1 MGSLLFLA
9 AMMGG
14 RGGINSQLMTALAQD
29 RKDRYEKIAAFIKAL
44 AGILTSAVF
53 YIRGMPEAV
62 DATTGSPVYTNEA
75 LSKQL
80 SATGQEGKLQAL
92 WMVIVNNLTDTLLTF
107 FKPSESEWAL
117 FASLMGGAAAPTT
130 TVITAPA
137 AAPAAPTA
145 MSAPTARMVLQSG
158 GNPNA
163 YRRAQ
168 AVYVGPN
175 GEMIIE

>member
-14 RGGINSQLMTALAQD
+14 RGINSQLMTALAQD
-29 RKDRYEKIAAFIKAL
+29 RKDRYEKIAAFIKSL
-44 AGILTSAVF
+44 ANILTSAIF
-53 YIRGMPEAV
+53 FIRGMPEAV
-62 DATTGSPVYTNEA
+62 DATTGAPVYTLES
-75 LSKQL
+75 LSKQVAA
-80 SATGQEGKLQAL
+80 SGNEGKLQAL
-92 WMVIVNNLTDTLLTF
+92 WMVIVNNLVETLLTF

-117 FASLMGGAAAPTT
+117 FSNLAGVGAAPST
-130 TVITAPA
+130 TVITTPA
-137 AAPAAPTA
+137 AAPLAPAA